1 MNSQYITK
9 SDLAQRWS
17 LSLIN
22 KYFPICS
29 QEKPNPQYKRGA
41 PMQLYDVGKV
51 RRIESKA
58 DFKEDMEKVLKQ
70 KIIALERAQKRRM
83 KLIEY
88 ANGVQ
93 IKIPDFDKQTLIKR
107 ACYHYNSWN
116 DWKEYEYFNYTRA
129 SPSSDEEFLK
139 RITINYLRHQCTH
152 YDEELQKFY
161 KKVGV
166 REAHQVLQ
174 QRINDAI
181 KQKYE
186 WLR

>member
-17 LSLIN
+17 LSLID

-29 QEKPNPQYKRGA
+29 QEKPNPQHKRGA
-41 PMQLYDVGKV
+41 PMQLYDVAKV

-58 DFKEDMEKVLKQ
+58 EFKADMEKVLKQ
-70 KIIALERAQKRRM
+70 KIVALERAQKRRI

-93 IKIPDFDKQTLIKR
+93 IRIPDFEKNYLIKT
-107 ACYHYNSWN
+107 ACEHYNCRNRN
-116 DWKEYEYFNYTRA
+116 DYYTA
-129 SPSSDEEFLK
+129 SPSSDKEFLK
-139 RITINYLRHQCTH
+139 RITINYLRHQCTQ

>member
-17 LSLIN
+17 LSLID

-29 QEKPNPQYKRGA
+29 QEKPNPRHKRGA

-70 KIIALERAQKRRM
+70 KIAALERAQKSRM

-88 ANGVQ
+88 ANGVR
-93 IKIPDFDKQTLIKR
+93 IRIPDFEKNYLIKR
-107 ACYHYNSWN
+107 ACEHYNWRNQN
-116 DWKEYEYFNYTRA
+116 DYYMA

-166 REAHQVLQ
+166 HEAHDILQ

-186 WLR
+186 WLL